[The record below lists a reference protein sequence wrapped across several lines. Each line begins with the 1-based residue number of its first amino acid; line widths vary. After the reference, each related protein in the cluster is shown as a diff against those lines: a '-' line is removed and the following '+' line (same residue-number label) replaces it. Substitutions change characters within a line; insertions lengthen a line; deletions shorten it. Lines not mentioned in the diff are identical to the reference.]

1 MVTGSRVGSAGWGF
15 RFGRLAVAVGFMEVA
30 RGAQEHCTVVSGG
43 VVMVTRRDGMGWG
56 AREGAAGA
64 RLRETETRHAS
75 LSQGRSSRVL
85 VPVVLWFRYWRAPAG
100 LVTDIFVAS

>member
-1 MVTGSRVGSAGWGF
+1 
-15 RFGRLAVAVGFMEVA
+15 
-30 RGAQEHCTVVSGG
+30 VVSGG
-43 VVMVTRRDGMGWG
+43 VVTRRDGVGWR
-56 AREGAAGA
+56 AREGEGAAGA
-64 RLRETETRHAS
+64 RETRHAS